1 MIENNTITITGPST
15 FYTISAPFITS
26 SAISITDNN
35 FIWSHKLHY
44 KCAYCDTIHEN
55 NYGVCDR
62 CGAPLGVAICL
73 EK

>member
-1 MIENNTITITGPST
+1 MTGNNTITGTSI
-15 FYTISAPFITS
+15 FNTISAPFMASSTTYITTS
-26 SAISITDNN
+26 SL
-35 FIWSHKLHY
+35 IWPHKLHY

-62 CGAPLGVAICL
+62 CGAPLGVAICI